1 MTTSCPKSNHSK
13 PAWTPPMRRRTSGGK
28 NTTPRLGMVRRIKR
42 FALRW
47 CDQLKLLEFWLFVVG
62 GILIS
67 ASGTYW
73 VLKSDFAEHF
83 AKLQQETDNKIAIIR
98 EDADKRVKE
107 MYDLMKGGNVK

>member
-1 MTTSCPKSNHSK
+1 M
-13 PAWTPPMRRRTSGGK
+13 A
-28 NTTPRLGMVRRIKR
+28 RRIKR

-83 AKLQQETDNKIAIIR
+83 AKLQQETDEKIAIIR